1 MKIAILTHLPFWY
14 TDTMYLKEVEKRLN
28 MIGINTKVFV
38 IEGVKASTL
47 FNRIGLTSFLKISK
61 ILKKL
66 SEYDIIHIQFTMPL
80 GFNFLLLSSL
90 SRFKKH
96 IIIHTHG
103 HDVFAIPNINYGL
116 RSKIIG
122 RVLAK
127 YSWNRAKK
135 IIAVCKSAK
144 LVIEKN
150 GINSEKIEVVY
161 NGIDE
166 NRFFKIEDEI
176 PPELSTIKKDS
187 DFIFLSVSSSVPV
200 KNHLMM
206 INAFKAVVKKYH
218 MKKKI
223 KLVLI
228 GPDNK
233 NVSSEVKNSHIHY
246 LGRISHDQISKFYSN
261 VDAFILPSLSEGHPW
276 SLIEAMSCEL
286 PVIASNVGGIPE
298 TLEDPTFL
306 CDPLD
311 QNNIQ
316 KRIEQIVKMP
326 ETERRKIGLANRQ
339 RVLNQFTLDRHVTQ
353 LKKIYEKMV

>member
-28 MIGINTKVFV
+28 MIGITTKVFV
-38 IEGVKASTL
+38 IEGLKTSTL

-90 SRFKKH
+90 SRFKKP

-103 HDVFAIPNINYGL
+103 HDVFAITNINYGL

-166 NRFFKIEDEI
+166 NCFIKIEDEI
-176 PPELSTIKKDS
+176 PAELSTIKKDS
-187 DFIFLSVSSSVPV
+187 DFIFLSVTSSIEV
-200 KNHLMM
+200 KNHLRM
-206 INAFKAVVKKYH
+206 INAFNAIVEKFH

-223 KLVLI
+223 QLVLI
-228 GPDNK
+228 GPSNQ
-233 NVSSEVKNSHIHY
+233 NVLQKTKSSNIHY
-246 LGRISHDQISKFYSN
+246 LGKKSHEQLNKYYSN
-261 VDAFILPSLSEGHPW
+261 VDAFILPSLSEAHPW
-276 SLIEAMSCEL
+276 SLLEAMSCEL

-298 TLEDPTFL
+298 TLEDPIFL

-311 QNNIQ
+311 QNDIQ
-316 KRIEQIVKMP
+316 KKIEQIIEMT
-326 ETERRKIGLANRQ
+326 ETERKKIGVANRQ
-339 RVLNQFTLDRHVTQ
+339 RVLNRFTLDKHVSK
-353 LKKIYEKMV
+353 LKRLYDEVI